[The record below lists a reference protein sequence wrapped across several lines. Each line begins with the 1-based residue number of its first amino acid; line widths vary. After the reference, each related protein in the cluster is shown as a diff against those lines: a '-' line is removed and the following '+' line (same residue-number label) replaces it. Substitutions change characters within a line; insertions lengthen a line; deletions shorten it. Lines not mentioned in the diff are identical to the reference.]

1 MVLVAGLDRT
11 DASPLA
17 GMSDELWARHTAEVQ
32 RAFEEQARRDG
43 AAALGFK
50 EFCACYAGGSRS
62 TAAIREH
69 RAAARRRLLGR
80 WALPAALAALVVLGA
95 ALALASRRREA
106 QR

>member
-1 MVLVAGLDRT
+1 MN
-11 DASPLA
+11 
-17 GMSDELWARHTAEVQ
+17 DELWARHTAEIQ

-62 TAAIREH
+62 TAAMREH
-69 RAAARRRLLGR
+69 RRRLIGR
-80 WALPAALAALVVLGA
+80 WALPAALAAVVVLGA

-106 QR
+106 DR